1 MQMTIR
7 EWKFSIYSSCDKNYD
22 SFVCL
27 LKLKMILGVFLTGG
41 RRWLLSFNATKT
53 QVVDYSSAAP
63 TDIKGT
69 FMQMRKPVYKFLSM
83 RK

>member
-1 MQMTIR
+1 MSVEVENDLR
-7 EWKFSIYSSCDKNYD
+7 SIVDWGKKMA
-22 SFVCL
+22 FIIQCL
-27 LKLKMILGVFLTGG
+27 
-41 RRWLLSFNATKT
+41 KT